1 MLAGM
6 LHADPLAMM
15 AKHVFIKRPDEV
27 KRHRKPRRPLK
38 RPAGE
43 VARDLPWKP
52 RPALSAATDH
62 DSVRAGARECGV
74 GVVAGHDVAV
84 DHDRDRHCLLHGA
97 HGRPVGAPFVELAT
111 RAAVSRNEL
120 YARSLSATRQVPR
133 LYRPDVPNQ

>member
-27 KRHRKPRRPLK
+27 KLHRKSRRPLK

-52 RPALSAATDH
+52 RPALSAPTDH
-62 DSVRAGARECGV
+62 DSVRAGARECGA
-74 GVVAGHDVAV
+74 GVVAGPDTPLHPPPHPHPPPPHPPRRPLGPA
-84 DHDRDRHCLLHGA
+84 LL
-97 HGRPVGAPFVELAT
+97 RF
-111 RAAVSRNEL
+111 
-120 YARSLSATRQVPR
+120 
-133 LYRPDVPNQ
+133 